1 MKCFEKDYSNFYDL
15 LYKNKK
21 YKKEFDLIKKTLKR
35 YTSKPSSLL
44 DLGCGTGK
52 YSNLMTSLNLK
63 VVGVDR
69 SNNMLKIAKQKYSK
83 NKKLTFVKSSI
94 EKINLKKKFDIIS
107 ALFHILSYQTS
118 SKQIDKFFINSY
130 KHLNKNGILV
140 FDFWYRNGVYN
151 LQSPLRVRIVENK
164 IYRIIRITVSKW
176 YKKINQIFDNHSLL
190 IINKKKNKT
199 FNFQETHKMRYFKL
213 SLIKKLLKKHNF
225 QFLENLDLET
235 GKGISNKSWG
245 ALVIAKKNN

>member
-83 NKKLTFVKSSI
+83 NKRFMPRDR
-94 EKINLKKKFDIIS
+94 F
-107 ALFHILSYQTS
+107 
-118 SKQIDKFFINSY
+118 ID
-130 KHLNKNGILV
+130 
-140 FDFWYRNGVYN
+140 
-151 LQSPLRVRIVENK
+151 
-164 IYRIIRITVSKW
+164 
-176 YKKINQIFDNHSLL
+176 
-190 IINKKKNKT
+190 
-199 FNFQETHKMRYFKL
+199 
-213 SLIKKLLKKHNF
+213 
-225 QFLENLDLET
+225 
-235 GKGISNKSWG
+235 
-245 ALVIAKKNN
+245 